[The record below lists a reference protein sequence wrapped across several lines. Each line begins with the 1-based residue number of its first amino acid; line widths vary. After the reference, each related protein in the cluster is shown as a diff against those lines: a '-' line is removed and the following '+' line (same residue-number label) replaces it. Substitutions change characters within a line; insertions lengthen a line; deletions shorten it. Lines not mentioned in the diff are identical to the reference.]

1 MLGGSTVLGRHGGR
15 GEDSRGFFSDLLA
28 PTNSSTNRNRSH
40 TLNYSLG
47 LFVLCCVAVA
57 STTLAFSVLSSADS
71 HPRQWANSGGIH
83 QRKHK
88 TTVTRFDA
96 SVSRDK
102 GVVMCMHNAAV
113 PLGLSLIRDLRCLGN
128 HELVQVYHC
137 FPDEMSD
144 ENRALLLGSDDR
156 VEIVDVC
163 SDLVDRQVL
172 KRETAEKF
180 RSWWLKPLA
189 LYHTDITE
197 VLLMDVDDVF
207 LRDPAVLR
215 STDGYQRTGTT
226 FFYDRVLWSKEWFN
240 QEVNNS
246 TYLKTMLNEFN
257 YAAFGLSEGVEIPE
271 YLERSYAYKGEAS
284 HEQDS
289 SLVAV
294 DKSRSGQ
301 AMLVIFWLIT
311 VQRFEREFSFGDKE
325 TFWIA
330 YALAKQEYFFSP
342 WGPSVIESSRNQD
355 MKNHPDSLCGSLAH
369 FMPVKDDTPEL
380 LYVNGKALLDPF
392 PEGLQNRGKASAN
405 VLYNPTP
412 SYITPRQNRRP
423 NGGTST
429 SYDGEFPME
438 CLIGFGATQLPS
450 NFAPQLLRRRMFYMG
465 IRMDVVSVLDSCYA
479 FEAS

>member
-1 MLGGSTVLGRHGGR
+1 MNRR
-15 GEDSRGFFSDLLA
+15 
-28 PTNSSTNRNRSH
+28 RNRAVNY
-40 TLNYSLG
+40 TLL

-57 STTLAFSVLSSADS
+57 STTLLSSVFS
-71 HPRQWANSGGIH
+71 SMGSQSRHWFTSGIH
-83 QRKHK
+83 QRKQK
-88 TTVTRFDA
+88 TVVTQFDS

-102 GVVMCMHNAAV
+102 GIVMCMHNAAV

-128 HELVQVYHC
+128 QELIQVYHC

-144 ENRALLLGSDDR
+144 KNRALLLSADAR
-156 VEIVDVC
+156 VQVVDVC
-163 SDLVDRQVL
+163 TEFVDRGVM

-180 RSWWLKPLA
+180 RNWWLKPLA
-189 LYHTDITE
+189 LFHTDIKE

-207 LRDPAVLR
+207 LKDPAVLR
-215 STDGYQRTGTT
+215 RTEGYQRTGTT
-226 FFYDRVLWSKEWFN
+226 FFYDRVLWSNEWFN
-240 QEVNNS
+240 QEVKNS
-246 TYLKTMLNEFN
+246 TYLKTLLKEFN
-257 YAAFGLSEGVEIPE
+257 YAAFGLSGGAKIPDN
-271 YLERSYAYKGEAS
+271 LEHSYAYRGEAS

-294 DKSRSGQ
+294 DKSRAGQ
-301 AMLVIFWLIT
+301 AMTVMFWLVT

-392 PEGLQNRGKASAN
+392 PEGLENRGKASAN

-412 SYITPRQNRRP
+412 TYVTPRQNRRP

-429 SYDGEFPME
+429 SYAGDFPME
-438 CLIGFGATQLPS
+438 CLIGFGATPLPS
-450 NFAPQLLRRRMFYMG
+450 SFAPQLLRRRMFYLG
-465 IRMDVVSVLDSCYA
+465 VRMDVLSVLDSCYA
-479 FEAS
+479 FDTVV